1 VSYQLVGPE
10 LVRESDTAFDDAADV
25 IVIGTG
31 AAGFTAAVTAA
42 HHGASVIVLEKGVVI
57 GGTTRKAAAAYW
69 VPNNHF
75 MRQKGWA
82 DPKADALKHMARLT
96 RPQHYDPA
104 HPTLGLTEWEY
115 TMTEAFYDNAGT
127 AVETLTTWGALE
139 PVPWDVQPDYYAQ
152 MDENKAPYGRI
163 IYPHLFDGEPEAIG
177 DGTDMIKV
185 FARAADAAGV
195 RTFMEHA
202 VTKAVVN
209 DDGDGVVGVIAQT
222 PQGRVALRAHRA
234 VIFGSGGFTHNRELR
249 TASLPGPILS
259 GCAASTNTGDLLP
272 IALALGADL
281 VNMNGAWLA
290 PMVLDRAIA
299 NRPDQ
304 VCSFSIPGDSMLWV
318 NKYGRRVVN
327 EKAPYQDIVPTFWAW
342 ESQRAEYPNLVLVMI
357 WDRATK
363 ALHSGDKYGNP
374 IIPDGGDQSHIV
386 SGDTLEDL
394 EDAVRE
400 RLERYGAQIG
410 GWNLD
415 PSFLL
420 ALRQTIQRYNGFA
433 EKGVDDD
440 FHRGEAP
447 IELYFNMGGRPGN
460 DKNETMWPILAEGPF
475 YATLLAP
482 ATLDTKGGP
491 RTNVA
496 GQVLDRQG
504 QPIPGLYAAGNCAG
518 AYSGGSYWAGG
529 ATLGPI
535 ITMAHLAGRDAA
547 AQPARTAV
555 AQAVAH

>member
-1 VSYQLVGPE
+1 MNYRLVGPE
-10 LVRESDTAFDDAADV
+10 VVRESDTVFDDAADV
-25 IVIGTG
+25 IVVGTG
-31 AAGFTAAVTAA
+31 AAGYTAAITAA
-42 HHGASVIVLEKGVVI
+42 QGGASVLQLEKGSVI

-75 MRQKGWA
+75 MQEKGWA
-82 DPKADALKHMARLT
+82 DPKPDAMKHMARLT

-104 HPTLGLTEWEY
+104 HATLGLTQWEY
-115 TMTEAFYDNAGT
+115 TMTEAFYDNAAT
-127 AVETLTTWGALE
+127 AIETLTKWGALE
-139 PVPWDVQPDYYAQ
+139 PIPWDIQPDYYAQ

-163 IYPHLFDGEPEAIG
+163 IYPHLMDGDPDAIG
-177 DGTDMIKV
+177 DGTDMINV
-185 FARAADAAGV
+185 FARFAAKAGV
-195 RTFMEHA
+195 RTLMEHG
-202 VTKAVVN
+202 VTKAVVS
-209 DDGDGVVGVIAQT
+209 DDGDEIVGVIAET
-222 PQGRVALRAHRA
+222 PQGTVALRAHRA
-234 VIFGSGGFTHNRELR
+234 VIFGSGGFTHNKDLR
-249 TASLPGPILS
+249 TASLPGPIFS
-259 GCAASTNTGDLLP
+259 GCAASTNTGDLVP

-342 ESQRAEYPNLVLVMI
+342 ESQKAEYPNLVLVMI
-357 WDRATK
+357 WDSATK
-363 ALHSGDKYGNP
+363 ELHSGDKYGNP

-386 SGDTLEDL
+386 TGATLDEL
-394 EDAVRE
+394 EEAIRE
-400 RLERYGAQIG
+400 RLDSYAAQTG

-415 PSFLL
+415 PTFTTHLL
-420 ALRQTIQRYNGFA
+420 ETIQRYNGFA
-433 EKGVDDD
+433 ENGVDED

-447 IELYFNMGGRPGN
+447 IELYFNMGARPGN
-460 DKNETMWPILAEGPF
+460 DKNETMWPFLEQGPF

-496 GQVLDRQG
+496 GQVLNRQG
-504 QPIPGLYAAGNCAG
+504 EPIPRLFAAGNCAG

-535 ITMAHLAGRDAA
+535 ITMAYLAGQAA
-547 AQPARTAV
+547 ALQPARSPAV
-555 AQAVAH
+555 HAAAH